1 MRTDKRGDAFFV
13 YARRVPQRLPRFDS
27 AREEAAWRNKLA
39 RILLEAG
46 EPEAPH
52 GVKTGSDVGGG
63 DPARLRGLPAIGR
76 NVAGAIP
83 GTDPLRALIAKED
96 RNGRRRRR

>member
-1 MRTDKRGDAFFV
+1 MH
-13 YARRVPQRLPRFDS
+13 QRLPRFDS
-27 AREEAAWRNKLA
+27 AQAEAAWRNKLA

-46 EPEAPH
+46 EDDSPKGAKP
-52 GVKTGSDVGGG
+52 GSDVGGG

-83 GTDPLRALIAKED
+83 GTDPLRALIAKEN
-96 RNGRRRRR
+96 RNGRRRHRA

>member
-1 MRTDKRGDAFFV
+1 M
-13 YARRVPQRLPRFDS
+13 PQRLPRFDS
-27 AREEAAWRNKLA
+27 ARDEAAWRDKLA

-46 EPEAPH
+46 EDDSPNGAKP
-52 GVKTGSDVGGG
+52 GSDVGGG

-83 GTDPLRALIAKED
+83 GTDPLRALIAKET
-96 RNGRRRRR
+96 RNGRRRHRA